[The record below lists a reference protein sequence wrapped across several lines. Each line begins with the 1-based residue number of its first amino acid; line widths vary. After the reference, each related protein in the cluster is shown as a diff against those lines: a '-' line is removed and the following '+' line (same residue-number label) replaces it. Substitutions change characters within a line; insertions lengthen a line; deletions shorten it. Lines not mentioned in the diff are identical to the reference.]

1 MEAFIVFSE
10 WIHSEPEN
18 SQAWEWR
25 GKSFMGL
32 GDRFAEALMDF
43 SYAIELEKKKN
54 LNNTSS

>member
-10 WIHSEPEN
+10 WINQEPEN
-18 SQAWEWR
+18 STAWEWR

-54 LNNTSS
+54 N